1 LFVEGKKYQMLHPN
15 MRKEMRSFFIALLV
29 VCCFA
34 VVANAQESA
43 KDGFAGTKT
52 CKKCHRKVWKTWKD
66 SPMAKSFTILKVGE
80 RAEMKKKAGLDPN
93 KDYTHDASCLP
104 CHTTGYGKPGGFV
117 SIEKTPGMAGI
128 GCEDCHG
135 AGKRYNKVMGKHSRT
150 YTEEEILNAGLNK
163 DPYIVCIECHNEKSP
178 TRKFQ
183 DPFDA
188 RSHKWPAH
196 APVKLKYHTPEYQV
210 NK

>member
-1 LFVEGKKYQMLHPN
+1 
-15 MRKEMRSFFIALLV
+15 MRKIITALVIVFCSSVIAS
-29 VCCFA
+29 
-34 VVANAQESA
+34 AQEPA
-43 KDGFAGTKT
+43 AGEFAGVKT

-66 SPMAKSFTILKVGE
+66 TPMAKSFAILKPGE
-80 RAEMKKKAGLDPN
+80 RVEMKKKAGLDPN
-93 KDYTHDASCLP
+93 KDYTHDANCLP

-117 SIEKTPGMAGI
+117 SIEETAGMSGV
-128 GCEDCHG
+128 GCENCHG
-135 AGKRYNKVMGKHSRT
+135 AGALYNKVMKKHGRT
-150 YTEEEILNAGLNK
+150 YSEQEISHAGLIK
-163 DPYIVCIECHNEKSP
+163 DPHTTCIGCHNEKSP

-188 RSHKWPAH
+188 GLYDWPGH